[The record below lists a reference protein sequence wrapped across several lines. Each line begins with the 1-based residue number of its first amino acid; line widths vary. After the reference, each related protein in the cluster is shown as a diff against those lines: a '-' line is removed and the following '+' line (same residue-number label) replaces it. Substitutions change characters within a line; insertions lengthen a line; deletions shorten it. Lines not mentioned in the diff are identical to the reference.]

1 MPQHHQDNILLQL
14 ENVSRSFVIGKKVI
28 GDKVI
33 NGKGMSKK
41 VMSETL
47 VQVLK
52 NINLTICRGEM
63 VAIVGAS
70 GSGKS
75 TLMNILGCLDKPSSG
90 EYRVAGRAL
99 QQLNTDALAEL
110 RREHFGFIFQR
121 YQLLND
127 LNARDNVEV
136 PAIYAGIDRE
146 ERRLR
151 AANLLSRLGLAERMD
166 YRPSQL
172 SGGQQQRVSI
182 ARALMNGGQVILA
195 DEPTGALDTHS
206 GNEVLNILKDL
217 HQQGHT
223 VVIVTHDMSIA
234 KHAQRIIELR
244 DGEVIA
250 DQQNP
255 QVAPVESQLRISAA
269 ENATSPAKPMP
280 KSRVKA
286 LSGRLQEAF
295 KMALLAMSAQRLRT
309 LLTMLG
315 IIIGIA
321 SVVSVV
327 ALGKGSQQQVLAN
340 INAMG
345 TSTLEIFPGK
355 DFGDMRSA
363 AIHTLRASDADALAQ
378 QGYIHSVTPAVSSSS
393 TLRYGNQ
400 SVSGTVNGVGEQYF
414 LVRGYSLNQGMAFNR
429 TSVDNLMQEAV
440 IDENTRNKLF
450 PDGENPIGKV
460 ILLGSLPCRVIGV
473 AAKKQSGF
481 GSDENLNVW
490 IPYTTAMKRM
500 FGQSYLK
507 SITVRVN
514 DDINLANA
522 EQGVTK
528 LLTQRHGGTQDFF
541 VMNTDSIRQTIEKT
555 TSTMTL
561 LVSMIAVISL
571 VVGGIGVMNIMLVS
585 VTERTKEIGVRM
597 AVGARASDI
606 MQQFLIE
613 AVLVCL
619 LGGCLGVI
627 LSLGIGLIFSQ
638 FSSNFSMIYSA
649 ASIITAFVCSSLIG
663 VVFGF
668 FPAKRAAEMDP
679 IRALERE

>member
-1 MPQHHQDNILLQL
+1 MLQL
-14 ENVSRSFVIGKKVI
+14 DNVSRWFISG
-28 GDKVI
+28 
-33 NGKGMSKK
+33 
-41 VMSETL
+41 EER

-52 NINLTICRGEM
+52 NINLTIHSGEM

-90 EYRVAGRAL
+90 EYLVAGRIPQHL
-99 QQLNTDALAEL
+99 DSNELAEL

-121 YQLLND
+121 YHLLND
-127 LNARDNVEV
+127 LSAQENVEI
-136 PAIYAGIDRE
+136 PAIYAGVNRE
-146 ERRLR
+146 ERRQR
-151 AANLLSRLGLAERMD
+151 AASLLSRLGLVDRLD

-182 ARALMNGGQVILA
+182 ARALMNGGEVILA

-206 GNEVLNILKDL
+206 GTEVLNILKGL

-234 KHAQRIIELR
+234 EHAQRIIELR

-250 DQQNP
+250 DRQMP
-255 QVAPVESQLRISAA
+255 QPEL
-269 ENATSPAKPMP
+269 PAKISTIETPDIAHKP
-280 KSRVKA
+280 PLVSWKA
-286 LSGRLQEAF
+286 QRDRLQEAF

-340 INAMG
+340 INSMG

-363 AIHTLRASDADALAQ
+363 AIHTLRATDADALAQ
-378 QGYIHSVTPAVSSSS
+378 QGYIHSVTPTVSTST
-393 TLRYGNQ
+393 TLRYGNK

-414 LVRGYSLNQGMAFNR
+414 LVRGYTLAQGMAFNR
-429 TSVDNLMQEAV
+429 TSVDNLIQEAV
-440 IDENTRNKLF
+440 IDENTRDKLF
-450 PDGENPIGKV
+450 PNGENPLGKV

-500 FGQSYLK
+500 LGQSYLK

-514 DDINLANA
+514 DDIDLANA

-528 LLTQRHGGTQDFF
+528 LLTQRHGTQDFF

-597 AVGARASDI
+597 AVGARTSDI

-619 LGGCLGVI
+619 LGGCLGVV
-627 LSLGIGLIFSQ
+627 LSLVIGLLFSQ
-638 FSSNFSMIYSA
+638 FSSSFSMVYSA
-649 ASIITAFVCSSLIG
+649 TSIITAFICSSLIG
-663 VVFGF
+663 VIFGF
-668 FPAKRAAEMDP
+668 FPAKRAAQMDP

>member
-1 MPQHHQDNILLQL
+1 MPNLNQSKILLQL
-14 ENVSRSFVIGKKVI
+14 DNVSRWFISG
-28 GDKVI
+28 
-33 NGKGMSKK
+33 
-41 VMSETL
+41 EER

-52 NINLTICRGEM
+52 NINLTIHSGEM

-90 EYRVAGRAL
+90 EYLVAGRIPQHL
-99 QQLNTDALAEL
+99 DSNELAEL

-121 YQLLND
+121 YHLLND
-127 LNARDNVEV
+127 LSAQENVEI
-136 PAIYAGIDRE
+136 PAIYAGVNRE
-146 ERRLR
+146 ERRQR
-151 AANLLSRLGLAERMD
+151 AASLLSRLGLLDRLD

-182 ARALMNGGQVILA
+182 ARALMNGGEVILA

-206 GNEVLNILKDL
+206 GTEVLNILKGL

-234 KHAQRIIELR
+234 EHAQRIIELR

-250 DQQNP
+250 DRQMP
-255 QVAPVESQLRISAA
+255 QPEL
-269 ENATSPAKPMP
+269 PAKISTIQTPDIAHKP
-280 KSRVKA
+280 LLVSWKA
-286 LSGRLQEAF
+286 QRDRLQEAF

-340 INAMG
+340 INSMG

-363 AIHTLRASDADALAQ
+363 AIHTLRATDADALAQ
-378 QGYIHSVTPAVSSSS
+378 QGYIHSVTPTVSTST
-393 TLRYGNQ
+393 TLRYGNK

-414 LVRGYSLNQGMAFNR
+414 LVRGYTLAQGMAFNR

-440 IDENTRNKLF
+440 IDENTRDKLF
-450 PDGENPIGKV
+450 PNGENPLGKV

-500 FGQSYLK
+500 LGQSYLK

-514 DDINLANA
+514 DDIDLANA

-528 LLTQRHGGTQDFF
+528 LLTQRHGTQDFF

-597 AVGARASDI
+597 AVGARTSDI

-619 LGGCLGVI
+619 LGGCLGVV
-627 LSLGIGLIFSQ
+627 LSLVIGLLFSQ
-638 FSSNFSMIYSA
+638 FSSSFSMVYSA
-649 ASIITAFVCSSLIG
+649 TSIITAFICSSLIG
-663 VVFGF
+663 VIFGF
-668 FPAKRAAEMDP
+668 FPAKRAAQMDP

>member
-1 MPQHHQDNILLQL
+1 MPDINQGKILLQL
-14 ENVSRSFVIGKKVI
+14 DNVSRWFSI
-28 GDKVI
+28 GDKDV
-33 NGKGMSKK
+33 GAATVK
-41 VMSETL
+41 
-47 VQVLK
+47 VLK
-52 NINLTICRGEM
+52 NINLTIHSGEM

-90 EYRVAGRAL
+90 EYLVAGRIPL
-99 QQLNTDALAEL
+99 HLNRDALAEL

-121 YQLLND
+121 YHLLND
-127 LNARDNVEV
+127 LNARENVEI
-136 PAIYAGIDRE
+136 PATYAGIEHE
-146 ERRLR
+146 ERRQR
-151 AANLLSRLGLAERMD
+151 ATNLLSRLGLADRLD

-182 ARALMNGGQVILA
+182 ARALMNGGEVILA

-206 GNEVLNILKDL
+206 GNEVLNILKNL
-217 HQQGHT
+217 HRQGHT

-234 KHAQRIIELR
+234 EHAQRIIELR

-250 DQQNP
+250 DRQKP
-255 QVAPVESQLRISAA
+255 QIESAETDPEISNIEKEPDTANKAPL
-269 ENATSPAKPMP
+269 SPW
-280 KSRVKA
+280 KA
-286 LSGRLQEAF
+286 QYDRLQEAF

-309 LLTMLG
+309 VLTMLG

-327 ALGKGSQQQVLAN
+327 ALGKGSQQQVLAS
-340 INAMG
+340 ISAMG

-363 AIHTLRASDADALAQ
+363 AIHTLRAADADALAQ
-378 QGYIHSVTPAVSSSS
+378 QGYIHSTTPTVSTST
-393 TLRYGNQ
+393 TLRYGNK

-414 LVRGYSLNQGMAFNR
+414 LVRGYTIDQGMAFNR
-429 TSVDNLMQEAV
+429 ISVNNLMQEAV
-440 IDENTRNKLF
+440 IDENTRDKLF
-450 PDGENPIGKV
+450 PNGETPLGKV

-490 IPYTTAMKRM
+490 IPYTAAMKRM
-500 FGQSYLK
+500 LGQSYLK

-514 DDINLANA
+514 DDIDLANA

-528 LLTQRHGGTQDFF
+528 LLTQRHGTQDFF

-555 TSTMTL
+555 SSTMTL

-585 VTERTKEIGVRM
+585 VTERTREIGVRM

-619 LGGCLGVI
+619 LGGCLGVV
-627 LSLGIGLIFSQ
+627 LSLGIGLVFSQ
-638 FSSNFSMIYSA
+638 FSSNFSMVYSA
-649 ASIITAFVCSSLIG
+649 TSIITAFFCSSLIG
-663 VVFGF
+663 VIFGF

>member
-1 MPQHHQDNILLQL
+1 MPNLNQSKILLQL
-14 ENVSRSFVIGKKVI
+14 DNVSRWFISG
-28 GDKVI
+28 
-33 NGKGMSKK
+33 
-41 VMSETL
+41 EER

-52 NINLTICRGEM
+52 NINLTIHSGEM

-90 EYRVAGRAL
+90 EYLVAGRIPQHL
-99 QQLNTDALAEL
+99 DSNELAEL

-121 YQLLND
+121 YHLLND
-127 LNARDNVEV
+127 LSAQENVEI
-136 PAIYAGIDRE
+136 PAIYAGVNRE
-146 ERRLR
+146 ERRQR
-151 AANLLSRLGLAERMD
+151 AVSLLSRLGLLDRLN

-182 ARALMNGGQVILA
+182 ARALMNGGEVILA

-206 GNEVLNILKDL
+206 GTEVLNILKGL

-250 DQQNP
+250 DRQMP
-255 QVAPVESQLRISAA
+255 QPEL
-269 ENATSPAKPMP
+269 PAKISTIETPDIAHNP
-280 KSRVKA
+280 PLISWKA
-286 LSGRLQEAF
+286 QRDRLQEAF

-340 INAMG
+340 INSMG

-363 AIHTLRASDADALAQ
+363 AIHTLRATDADALAQ
-378 QGYIHSVTPAVSSSS
+378 QGYIHSVTPTVSAST
-393 TLRYGNQ
+393 TLRYGNK

-414 LVRGYSLNQGMAFNR
+414 LVRGYTLAQGMAFNR

-440 IDENTRNKLF
+440 IDENTRDKLF
-450 PDGENPIGKV
+450 PNGENPLGKV

-500 FGQSYLK
+500 LGQSYLK

-514 DDINLANA
+514 DDIDLANA

-528 LLTQRHGGTQDFF
+528 LLTQRHGTQDFF

-597 AVGARASDI
+597 AVGARACDI

-619 LGGCLGVI
+619 LGGCLGVV
-627 LSLGIGLIFSQ
+627 LSLAISLLFSQ
-638 FSSNFSMIYSA
+638 FSSSFSMVYSA
-649 ASIITAFVCSSLIG
+649 ISIITAFICSSLIG

-668 FPAKRAAEMDP
+668 FPAKRAAQMDP

>member
-1 MPQHHQDNILLQL
+1 MPDLNHSKILLQL
-14 ENVSRSFVIGKKVI
+14 DNVSREF
-28 GDKVI
+28 I
-33 NGKGMSKK
+33 NG
-41 VMSETL
+41 EQT

-52 NINLTICRGEM
+52 NINLTICSGEM

-90 EYRVAGRAL
+90 EYLVAGRIPRHL
-99 QQLNTDALAEL
+99 DSDALAEL

-121 YQLLND
+121 YHLLND
-127 LNARDNVEV
+127 LSAQANVEI
-136 PAIYAGIDRE
+136 PAIYAGINRE
-146 ERRLR
+146 ERKQR
-151 AANLLSRLGLAERMD
+151 AASLLSRLGLAERLD

-182 ARALMNGGQVILA
+182 ARALMNGGEVILA

-206 GNEVLNILKDL
+206 GNDILNILKDL

-234 KHAQRIIELR
+234 EHAQRIVELR
-244 DGEVIA
+244 DGEVITDRQMQSA
-250 DQQNP
+250 ES
-255 QVAPVESQLRISAA
+255 VSTATVEQESSI
-269 ENATSPAKPMP
+269 TSKPP
-280 KSRVKA
+280 LTAWKA
-286 LSGRLQEAF
+286 QRDRLQEAF
-295 KMALLAMSAQRLRT
+295 KMAILAMAAQRLRT
-309 LLTMLG
+309 VLTMLG

-363 AIHTLRASDADALAQ
+363 AIHTLRATDADALAQ
-378 QGYIHSVTPAVSSSS
+378 QGYIHSVTPAVSTST
-393 TLRYGNQ
+393 TLRYGNK

-414 LVRGYSLNQGMAFNR
+414 LVRGYSINQGMAFNR
-429 TSVDNLMQEAV
+429 TSVDGLMQEAV
-440 IDENTRNKLF
+440 IDENTRDKLF
-450 PDGENPIGKV
+450 AQGENPIGKV
-460 ILLGSLPCRVIGV
+460 ILLGSLPCRVIGI

-500 FGQSYLK
+500 LGQSYLK

-514 DDINLANA
+514 DDIDLANA

-528 LLTQRHGGTQDFF
+528 LLTQRHGTLDFF

-627 LSLGIGLIFSQ
+627 LSLAIGLIFSQ
-638 FSSNFSMIYSA
+638 FSSNFSMVYSTT
-649 ASIITAFVCSSLIG
+649 SIMMAFICSSLIG
-663 VVFGF
+663 VIFGF

>member
-1 MPQHHQDNILLQL
+1 MSDLNHRKILLQL
-14 ENVSRSFVIGKKVI
+14 EHVSRTFITGEKSSDKK
-28 GDKVI
+28 
-33 NGKGMSKK
+33 SR
-41 VMSETL
+41 SEQT
-47 VQVLK
+47 VRVLN
-52 NINLTICRGEM
+52 NINLTIHSGEM

-90 EYRVAGRAL
+90 EYRVAGRIPQHL
-99 QQLNTDALAEL
+99 GSNALAEL
-110 RREHFGFIFQR
+110 RREYFGFIFQR
-121 YQLLND
+121 YHLLND
-127 LNARDNVEV
+127 LSARENVEI
-136 PAIYAGIDRE
+136 PAIYAGLDRE
-146 ERRLR
+146 ERRQR
-151 AANLLSRLGLAERMD
+151 ASHLLSRLGLSERLD

-182 ARALMNGGQVILA
+182 ARALMNGGEIILA
-195 DEPTGALDTHS
+195 DEPTGALDTRS

-234 KHAQRIIELR
+234 QHAQRIIELK

-250 DQQNP
+250 DKQIQPVSQKPTLANTAT
-255 QVAPVESQLRISAA
+255 QVNTPPRETEPEI
-269 ENATSPAKPMP
+269 ATKSPRPP
-280 KSRVKA
+280 WKA
-286 LSGRLQEAF
+286 QRDRLQEAF
-295 KMALLAMSAQRLRT
+295 KMATLAMAAQRLRT

-355 DFGDMRSA
+355 DFGDMRST
-363 AIHTLRASDADALAQ
+363 AIQTLRATDADALAQ
-378 QGYIHSVTPAVSSSS
+378 QGYIHSVTPTVSTST
-393 TLRYGNQ
+393 TLRYGNK

-414 LVRGYSLNQGMAFNR
+414 MVRGYTLVQGMAFNR
-429 TSVDNLMQEAV
+429 ASVDGLMQEAV
-440 IDENTRNKLF
+440 IDENTRDKLF
-450 PDGENPIGKV
+450 SNGENPVGNV

-473 AAKKQSGF
+473 AARKQTGF
-481 GSDENLNVW
+481 GSDENLNLW
-490 IPYTTAMKRM
+490 IPYTTVMKRM
-500 FGQSYLK
+500 LGQAYLK

-514 DDINLANA
+514 DDIDLANA

-528 LLTQRHGGTQDFF
+528 LLTQRHGSPDFF
-541 VMNTDSIRQTIEKT
+541 VMNTDSIRQSVEKT

-619 LGGCLGVI
+619 LGGSIGVV

-638 FSSNFSMIYSA
+638 FSSSFSMVYSA
-649 ASIITAFVCSSLIG
+649 SSIITAFISSSLIG
-663 VVFGF
+663 VIFGF
-668 FPAKRAAEMDP
+668 FPAKRAAKMDP